1 MRGSIVLLSTSFLVV
16 CQSLA
21 GQSFGVGVIGGASLT
36 TDFQKT
42 VFPIPYETIFSSTP
56 KRWIAGA
63 MLELRLPVHLS
74 IEADGLYHELG
85 FTSIV
90 VPPVGPPSS
99 SFSAS
104 VITWEFPV
112 LAKYRFSLPLLKP
125 FIELGPSFR
134 SSAHLHATSPSNHG
148 FAIGA
153 GVEMPVWKLKIAP
166 QIRYLRWAE
175 DGPPLQ
181 YLASTKPDQIEL
193 LVSVSI

>member
-16 CQSLA
+16 CQSLP
-21 GQSFGVGVIGGASLT
+21 GQGFGLGVIGGASVT
-36 TDFQKT
+36 TDFQRT

-63 MLELRLPVHLS
+63 MLELRLPAHLS
-74 IEADGLYHELG
+74 VEIDCLYHELG
-85 FTSIV
+85 FTSV
-90 VPPVGPPSS
+90 VIAPVGPPSS

-112 LAKYRFSLPLLKP
+112 LAKYRFSLPLVKP
-125 FIELGPSFR
+125 FIEGGPSFR
-134 SSAHLHATSPSNHG
+134 GSTHLYATSPSNHG

-153 GVEMPVWKLKIAP
+153 GVEIPVWKLKIAP

-175 DGPPLQ
+175 DGPALQ
-181 YLASTKPDQIEL
+181 YLPSTKPNQIEL
-193 LVSVSI
+193 LVSLSI